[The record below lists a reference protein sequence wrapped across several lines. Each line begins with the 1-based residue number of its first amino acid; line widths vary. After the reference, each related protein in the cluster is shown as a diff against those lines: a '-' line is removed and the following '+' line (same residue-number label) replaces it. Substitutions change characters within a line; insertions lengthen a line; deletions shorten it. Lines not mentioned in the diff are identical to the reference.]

1 MITTTKYFV
10 GYHNQAFSY
19 KEISSM
25 KKLLATML
33 LSLGL
38 IATATAQSSVTIYG
52 ILDVGYSGKNLK
64 GSPATGANTGNTNQI
79 GQSYQT
85 PSRLGFRGVED
96 LGGGTSVFFTIE
108 TGLQPTSSTASTFNN
123 RQTFVG
129 LAQKG
134 YGNVAVG
141 TQYGPIFRAVGAT
154 DPGERN
160 GVTGS
165 VIYPAQG
172 TDGGQ
177 ASVDAAFTLRF
188 NNSITATTERKAG
201 FSANAIYSV
210 NNQDST
216 QTAVNTGGTVNNN
229 AYGLGADYA
238 LGKFY
243 ATVAY
248 QSVKSINNTVPT
260 AIVSSTFVGT
270 NTTDSQLYA
279 GATYDLKI
287 VKLFAGFTDRKVQS
301 NLNSNNSLNRTAQQ
315 IGARGFITSKIEG
328 WASVGNGRY
337 NAFGVNQDTAN
348 FTAYQVGSN
357 YWLSKR
363 TNLYAIAGSTQTSS
377 TSAGSLS
384 GNMYA
389 TGIKHTF

>member
-1 MITTTKYFV
+1 
-10 GYHNQAFSY
+10 
-19 KEISSM
+19 M

-33 LSLGL
+33 LSLGV
-38 IATATAQSSVTIYG
+38 ATVAQAQSSVTIYG
-52 ILDVGYSGKNLK
+52 ILDVGYIGKNLK
-64 GSPATGANTGNTNQI
+64 GSPATATNTLNSNQF
-79 GQSYQT
+79 GSSAET
-85 PSRLGFRGVED
+85 SSRLGFRGVED
-96 LGGGTSVFFTIE
+96 LGGGTSAFFTIE
-108 TGLQPTSSTASTFNN
+108 TGLNPTGSTVSTFNN

-141 TQYGPIFRAVGAT
+141 TQYGPIHRAVGAT
-154 DPGERN
+154 DPGQFN
-160 GVTGS
+160 NVIGS
-165 VIYPAQG
+165 VIYPAAG

-177 ASVDAAFTLRF
+177 SSADAAYTIRF
-188 NNSITATTERKAG
+188 ANSVTASTERMKG
-201 FSANAIYSV
+201 FSANAIYAL

-216 QTAVNTGGTVNNN
+216 QTGATTGGTVNNN
-229 AYGLGADYA
+229 AYGLGADYQRGN
-238 LGKFY
+238 LY

-248 QSVKSINNTVPT
+248 QSVKSINNTSAT
-260 AIVSSTFVGT
+260 ASISSAFAGT

-287 VKLFAGFTDRKVQS
+287 VKLFAGFTDRKVSS
-301 NLNSNNSLNRTAQQ
+301 NLNSTDSLNRTAQQ
-315 IGARGFITSKIEG
+315 IGARGFITSKVEG

-337 NAFGVNQDTAN
+337 NAFGTNQATAN

-377 TSAGSLS
+377 TSTAGALS

-389 TGIKHTF
+389 TGVRHTF